1 MNCQTFGWVMMMLAM
16 RSNTSQ
22 LWWSST
28 CLKTCKSPIWSLNMK
43 ASNMGESIGEYTC
56 GTGIDQSKMT
66 LSISMQGSSSSA
78 VTKEFSYML
87 MKSGSVV
94 LKAQTDMKGYTP
106 EQIIKVMANISNQ
119 SGKSTG
125 HMAASLVQVRTPQ
138 RRIPA
143 SAFLLSESFH
153 LKINSCWFLESD
165 LWDKEAHSW
174 YQDNSRGGRWCSEA
188 WEGGGVERAD
198 HCSSS
203 SSVMS
208 RWLRAH
214 QDWLLCQSKS
224 SSVPLFALCD
234 NVKCWHLLFLT
245 IMSFFIIL
253 NYQGQYQSRETELQF
268 EKVFWFFLNKFLRQ
282 PFESAFIY
290 SFMLLIILTVCL

>member
-1 MNCQTFGWVMMMLAM
+1 
-16 RSNTSQ
+16 
-22 LWWSST
+22 
-28 CLKTCKSPIWSLNMK
+28 MK
-43 ASNMGESIGEYTC
+43 ASNMGESVGEYTR
-56 GTGIDQSKMT
+56 GTGIDQSKVT
-66 LSISMQGSSSSA
+66 LSISVQGSSSSA

-94 LKAQTDMKGYTP
+94 LKARTDMKGYTP
-106 EQIIKVMANISNQ
+106 GQIIQVTAEISNQ

-125 HMAASLVQVRTPQ
+125 HMGASLVQVRTPK
-138 RRIPA
+138 RRTPA
-143 SAFLLSESFH
+143 SAFLLPKSLH
-153 LKINSCWFLESD
+153 LKMDSCWFLESD

-203 SSVMS
+203 SSVVS

-234 NVKCWHLLFLT
+234 NVKCRHLLFLT
-245 IMSFFIIL
+245 MMVFIL
-253 NYQGQYQSRETELQF
+253 NYQGRYQSSETELQF
-268 EKVFWFFLNKFLRQ
+268 LFF
-282 PFESAFIY
+282 
-290 SFMLLIILTVCL
+290 